1 MQYTAIQEQFNSV
14 IEYSQGYSG
23 VNTDELFEK
32 WLDAK
37 RDFIEV
43 MGGKLIY
50 EYPETVYF
58 ELGPKE
64 KSLRVDDFISMVENR
79 WDNYDLSLFIEAQ
92 KEGFF
97 SNQVVESYNYNGQ
110 IIPKGMK
117 LLKAFKFF
125 ESNTKVL
132 NDIQSAASMIIQ
144 EDKVEGKLCLSVHPL
159 DFLSSSENTHNW
171 RSCHALDGDYRGGNL
186 SYMVDKST
194 IMCYLKSA
202 KNEKLPNFPKEVPW
216 NSKKWRVL
224 LFFSNDWNM
233 IFAGRQYPFY
243 TESGLNF
250 VKDKILSEKFK
261 LGDWSEW
268 TNKKIRGFEANGLH
282 YCHMK
287 YPYIPIGNKLKPL
300 DEIVVDNPNSLQFD
314 DLLYS
319 SCYDCFYSVRTV
331 NTFFDKEPCTTD
343 RTKVE
348 IGGAV
353 PCCKCGQNTV
363 ELSETFL
370 CNDCELEYGNAD
382 SDIFSTCPCCGNR
395 FIFDDGFFVS
405 GAEETICPHCAEENA
420 ARCEICGD
428 LVYTDDIVYDKDRDA
443 YVCKWCKEDLDI
455 RRRRFF

>member
-1 MQYTAIQEQFNSV
+1 M
-14 IEYSQGYSG
+14 
-23 VNTDELFEK
+23 
-32 WLDAK
+32 
-37 RDFIEV
+37 R
-43 MGGKLIY
+43 
-50 EYPETVYF
+50 
-58 ELGPKE
+58 
-64 KSLRVDDFISMVENR
+64 
-79 WDNYDLSLFIEAQ
+79 
-92 KEGFF
+92 
-97 SNQVVESYNYNGQ
+97 
-110 IIPKGMK
+110 
-117 LLKAFKFF
+117 
-125 ESNTKVL
+125 
-132 NDIQSAASMIIQ
+132 
-144 EDKVEGKLCLSVHPL
+144 PL

-194 IMCYLKSA
+194 IMCYLKST

-250 VKDKILSEKFK
+250 VKDKILSGKFK

-287 YPYIPIGNKLKPL
+287 YPYIPVGNKLKPL
-300 DEIVVDNPNSLQFD
+300 DEIVIDKPNSLQFD

-331 NTFFDKEPCTTD
+331 DTFFDKEPCTTD
-343 RTKVE
+343 KTKVE
-348 IGGAV
+348 IGGAI
-353 PCCKCGQNTV
+353 PCCKCGRNTV

-428 LVYTDDIVYDKDRDA
+428 LVYKDDIVYDKDTDA
-443 YVCKWCKEDLDI
+443 YVCKWCKEDSDI
-455 RRRRFF
+455 RKRRFF